1 MARRS
6 LPRLLPVPPHP
17 DGESLSV
24 VVPCAASLDLA
35 GATRHPISIEPDWT
49 VTTPHDL
56 EAERVASAFGGYLTC
71 LVLVDRVLPAIRDL
85 TQWRARRVI
94 PRLRR
99 GARGSWAVA
108 GTSRARCCRPEPRA
122 CDAAAHLRSPEHLR
136 ARADAPAPV
145 VARVAD
151 AVEHAHRGAGTF
163 VLTSSELEE
172 LRRCVHPA
180 TEPVEA
186 WQAGLHPDVVQAVHD
201 HVVGADG
208 PPLPLA
214 LYLGVVTRRPDL
226 AWLADTLA
234 RVEGGTDDPTLAEW
248 LIWTHTPLDR
258 RVPRARSGWIGTGAP
273 RSWIIELSTA
283 GYTPD
288 EAEELAAATGRSAVG
303 AADLLRGWVAAG
315 CRPTVADLA
324 DVHRGGVP
332 AWSTPSGAAID
343 RLTEM
348 VGDDVHAHGAVPLT
362 RTELGLLLVREG
374 TVTAAARQARRRP
387 RTERSCA

>member
-1 MARRS
+1 MPRRS
-6 LPRLLPVPPHP
+6 LPRLRPVSPHP
-17 DGESLSV
+17 DGDALSV
-24 VVPCAASLDLA
+24 AVPCAASPDLA
-35 GATRHPISIEPDWT
+35 DATRHPISIGPDWT

-56 EAERVASAFGGYLTC
+56 DAERVASAFGGYSTC
-71 LVLVDRVLPAIRDL
+71 LVLVERVLPAIRAM
-85 TQWRARRVI
+85 TQWRARRVV

-108 GTSRARCCRPEPRA
+108 GASRARCCRPAPRA
-122 CDAAAHLRSPEHLR
+122 GDAAAHLRGLDHLW
-136 ARADAPAPV
+136 ARADAPGPLV
-145 VARVAD
+145 SRVAD
-151 AVEHAHRGAGTF
+151 AVDHAHRGAGTF
-163 VLTSSELEE
+163 VLAPDDLDT
-172 LRRCVHPA
+172 LRRCVHPG

-186 WQAGLHPDVVQAVHD
+186 WEAGLHPDVVAAVHD

-234 RVEGGTDDPTLAEW
+234 RVDGGTDDPTLAEW
-248 LIWTHTPLDR
+248 LTWTHTPLDR
-258 RVPRARSGWIGTGAP
+258 RAPRARSGWIATGTP
-273 RSWIIELSTA
+273 RAWILELSAA

-288 EAEELAAATGRSAVG
+288 DAERLAAATGRSAVG

-315 CRPTVADLA
+315 CRPEVAELA
-324 DVHRGGVP
+324 DVHRSGVP

-348 VGDDVHAHGAVPLT
+348 LGDDLPTPGSTPLT

-374 TVTAAARQARRRP
+374 TVTAAAGQVHARP
-387 RTERSCA
+387 RTERSSA